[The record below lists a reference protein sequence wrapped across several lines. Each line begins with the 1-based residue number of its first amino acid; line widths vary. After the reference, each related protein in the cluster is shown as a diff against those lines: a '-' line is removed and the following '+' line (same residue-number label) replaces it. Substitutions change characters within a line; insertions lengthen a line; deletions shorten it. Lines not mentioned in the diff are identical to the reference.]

1 MLSCVHLF
9 AARWTVAHQAL
20 LVKARILEWVAISSP
35 GNRPDKVIK
44 PKSPA
49 LAGRF
54 FATEPS
60 GKPT

>member
-9 AARWTVAHQAL
+9 ATPWTVAHQAV
-20 LVKARILEWVAISSP
+20 LVKARILEWVAISSL
-35 GNRPDKVIK
+35 GNLPDKVME

-60 GKPT
+60 GKAT